1 MIYNSLCIRIQV
13 TYAIADGI
21 SGSVTTYVM
30 NITSNSEV
38 LLSLSLIPMPCVN
51 IHCGEFVSVPFQCSS
66 TTTVS
71 VTLSAINRLGVGPTS
86 DPLNIGKEILLC

>member
-1 MIYNSLCIRIQV
+1 MYMQV
-13 TYAIADGI
+13 SYSIADGI

-30 NITSNSEV
+30 KISSNSEA
-38 LLSLSLIPMPCVN
+38 LLSSSITPMPCVD

-71 VTLSAINRLGVGPTS
+71 VTLSAANRLGVGPAT
-86 DPLNIGKEILLC
+86 DPLNIGKEVLLC